1 MIRITVVAEAAGGM
15 AEQPCDEVAATTG
28 AGCGSNV
35 CHAGLGDLRGAAV
48 ADQQNSASRIAESV
62 IAALILAIDTWAWK
76 RDVVGTLC
84 MFVAVGCGYYVIRG
98 ARKSGN
104 SKAYWRAAV
113 PYFLGGVVLAV
124 ILIILF
130 P

>member
-1 MIRITVVAEAAGGM
+1 M
-15 AEQPCDEVAATTG
+15 
-28 AGCGSNV
+28 
-35 CHAGLGDLRGAAV
+35 

-62 IAALILAIDTWAWK
+62 IAAVILAIVTWAWK

-84 MFVAVGCGYYVIRG
+84 MFVAAGCAYYMIRG

-104 SKAYWRAAV
+104 SKAYWRGMV
-113 PYFLGGVVLAV
+113 PYLLGGVVLAV
-124 ILIILF
+124 VLILLF

>member
-1 MIRITVVAEAAGGM
+1 M
-15 AEQPCDEVAATTG
+15 
-28 AGCGSNV
+28 
-35 CHAGLGDLRGAAV
+35 

-62 IAALILAIDTWAWK
+62 IAAIILAAVTWAWK

-84 MFVAVGCGYYVIRG
+84 MFVAVGCAYYVIRG

-104 SKAYWRAAV
+104 SMAYWRAAV
-113 PYFLGGVVLAV
+113 PYFLVGVFLAVVL
-124 ILIILF
+124 ILLF